1 MPGWWSLIQTPLIH
15 LLFGLPFLIYS
26 VRFKPRSSQNGPS
39 MGKVRSE
46 RAPSHHHGW
55 LQRLPLWWAL
65 TTPNFATALSIPSD
79 STAFSPRPF
88 DRFAPRCP
96 ADLDSVRKFDPSL
109 VVVRCDDDDDDSSN
123 TTTTGAR
130 EECYW
135 VAVHRSSTP
144 SRDDTTMPSSTNV
157 RDEFWNAMRSST
169 DHPPPAAVMM
179 NNAAAAENA
188 GTSSDGDA
196 AAPVA
201 VARLYRPPN
210 NNNDAANNNHF
221 LLDCMRCVLK
231 KEDSDANCEGSSEHA
246 EALCVA
252 IDTLLEY
259 YLETL
264 QPNQF
269 EGAIRTK
276 ATLVAAPLLERR
288 GFVPVHTL
296 RPDMASHVSSLD
308 QCLSSYAERAVATS
322 SSSTVTPAARRRA
335 INIVSRLSRIDRAA
349 DLQERQ
355 RLDAQND
362 SSSSSGNDDDDDDP
376 WQGMRRF
383 L

>member
-1 MPGWWSLIQTPLIH
+1 
-15 LLFGLPFLIYS
+15 
-26 VRFKPRSSQNGPS
+26 

-46 RAPSHHHGW
+46 RAPSHHGW
-55 LQRLPLWWAL
+55 LQRLPFWWAL

-79 STAFSPRPF
+79 SSAFSPSSPRPF

-109 VVVRCDDDDDDSSN
+109 LVVVVRCDDDDDSSN

-144 SRDDTTMPSSTNV
+144 SHGDDTMPSSTNV

-169 DHPPPAAVMM
+169 DQPPPAAVMM

-188 GTSSDGDA
+188 GTSSGDGDA

-210 NNNDAANNNHF
+210 KNNNDAANNNHF

-231 KEDSDANCEGSSEHA
+231 KEDSDASCEGSSEHA

-288 GFVPVHTL
+288 GFVPVQTL

-308 QCLSSYAERAVATS
+308 QCLSWYAERAVATS
-322 SSSTVTPAARRRA
+322 SSSATVTPAARRRA

-349 DLQERQ
+349 DLRERQ

-362 SSSSSGNDDDDDDP
+362 SSSGNDDDDDDP